1 MGDLFKVLVPVI
13 MHQIGLLR
21 GLRDSNCILLWCVYV
36 KERERERERES
47 VTKLYC
53 KIPILILSSWKCALR
68 LAEGGD
74 QWGM

>member
-36 KERERERERES
+36 KERER